1 MTILDLA
8 FSVLVCG
15 RPFSLMLFSSVSLTI
30 MFSSLDIALRRLMS
44 SSGHVSLSLIMKF
57 GRRTGLAFW
66 GSFNNSMSR
75 GIGRMLWAGVDEYR
89 NVCRDS

>member
-1 MTILDLA
+1 
-8 FSVLVCG
+8 
-15 RPFSLMLFSSVSLTI
+15 
-30 MFSSLDIALRRLMS
+30 MS

-75 GIGRMLWAGVDEYR
+75 GIGRTLWAGVDEYR
-89 NVCRDS
+89 NVCRDSCFMFLLRWIIISLIVAVGGIALMILMSSSGSVFHW